1 MDVSARS
8 KRARVCSGCVVLCA
22 CQTSF
27 PSSPVCDSRPLAPAF
42 SLSPSVSASGSLTQ
56 SRLCP
61 GGRSRSLQLQRRS
74 RRCCGSSSRRRR
86 YCCCSIG
93 GLQCK
98 DATDLMER
106 FNLSGLQRS
115 LMRQAGQCFQRNA
128 WGLCLMTAT
137 GYKSFC
143 IYSDF
148 SE

>member
-1 MDVSARS
+1 M
-8 KRARVCSGCVVLCA
+8 RVCVGVVLCCVPE

-42 SLSPSVSASGSLTQ
+42 SLSLSLSVSASGSLTQ

-61 GGRSRSLQLQRRS
+61 GGRSRRLQLQRRS
-74 RRCCGSSSRRRR
+74 RRCCGSSSRRRHR
-86 YCCCSIG
+86 RRYCYCCCSIG

-137 GYKSFC
+137 GCKSFC